1 MNISDRERQIV
12 NDFIYMPDLKKKKTH
27 NRELLDIKN
36 RLMVARGDG
45 GERGGCEF
53 GAGGVRMS
61 KIIQISRLSRLP
73 VTENESWKAVQM
85 TE

>member
-12 NDFIYMPDLKKKKTH
+12 NDFIYMLDLKKKQTN

-53 GAGGVRMS
+53 RDGRVGMS

-73 VTENESWKAVQM
+73 VMENESWKAVQM

>member
-12 NDFIYMPDLKKKKTH
+12 NDFIYMPDLKKKKN

-53 GAGGVRMS
+53 GDGRVGMS

-73 VTENESWKAVQM
+73 VMENESWKAVQM

>member
-12 NDFIYMPDLKKKKTH
+12 NDFIYMLDLKKKQTN

-53 GAGGVRMS
+53 GDGRVGMS

-73 VTENESWKAVQM
+73 VMENESWKAVQM